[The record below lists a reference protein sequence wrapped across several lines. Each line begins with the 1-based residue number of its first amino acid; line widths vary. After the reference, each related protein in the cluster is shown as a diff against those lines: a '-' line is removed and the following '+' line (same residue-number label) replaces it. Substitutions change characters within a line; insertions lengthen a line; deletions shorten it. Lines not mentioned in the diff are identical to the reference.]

1 MDRDDLFAQ
10 LREFL
15 AGLAA
20 ESGREFPARL
30 DPDDNLFDLGLVTS
44 FSVIRMILFVEDV
57 TGCAIDLAD
66 HEPQSFYTLAG
77 IHTLVTAQ
85 RQEESA

>member
-1 MDRDDLFAQ
+1 MDRDELFAR

-15 AGLAA
+15 ASLAA
-20 ESGREFPARL
+20 ESGREFPDRL

-44 FSVIRMILFVEDV
+44 FSVIRMILFVEDI

-66 HEPQSFYTLAG
+66 HEPQSFYTLSG
-77 IHTLVTAQ
+77 IHSLVAGQ
-85 RQEESA
+85 RQEETA